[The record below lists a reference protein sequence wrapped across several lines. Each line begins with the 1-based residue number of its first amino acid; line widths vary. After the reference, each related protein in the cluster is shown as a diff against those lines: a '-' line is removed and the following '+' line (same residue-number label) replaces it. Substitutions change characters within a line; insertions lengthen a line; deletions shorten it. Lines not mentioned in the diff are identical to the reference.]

1 MMTAWNGRGGSG
13 SPAAMTHRRSV
24 ECVSE
29 VKWAWGE
36 GRKGDVVR
44 VAHSAE
50 DKLAVV
56 CSA

>member
-1 MMTAWNGRGGSG
+1 MTTAWNGRGGSG
-13 SPAAMTHRRSV
+13 SPAATTHRHSV

-29 VKWAWGE
+29 AKWAWGE
-36 GRKGDVVR
+36 GRKCDVVR
-44 VAHSAE
+44 TTHSAE